1 MPVLIGRCPSCG
13 GPLEVRRLWC
23 ERCQISVDGPFSLG
37 VLARLRPAEQ
47 EFIVA
52 FVKASGSL
60 KEMARRFKAS
70 YPTVRRG
77 LNELIAEIEELER
90 EGEQDGR

>member
-1 MPVLIGRCPSCG
+1 MPLLIGECPSCG
-13 GPLEVRRLWC
+13 GPLEVRSLWC
-23 ERCQISVDGPFSLG
+23 PHCQISVDGTFSLG
-37 VLARLRPAEQ
+37 VLARLRPGEQ

-60 KEMARRFKAS
+60 KEMARRFKVS

-77 LNELIAEIEELER
+77 LNELIARIEELEQ
-90 EGEQDGR
+90 EGEQNG

>member
-1 MPVLIGRCPSCG
+1 MPLLIGECPSCG
-13 GPLEVRRLWC
+13 GPLEVRKLWC
-23 ERCQISVDGPFSLG
+23 EACQITVDGTFSLG
-37 VLARLRPAEQ
+37 TLARLRPGEQ

-60 KEMARRFKAS
+60 KEMARRFKVS

-77 LNELIAEIEELER
+77 LNELIARIEEIEQ
-90 EGEQDGR
+90 EGKRDGR